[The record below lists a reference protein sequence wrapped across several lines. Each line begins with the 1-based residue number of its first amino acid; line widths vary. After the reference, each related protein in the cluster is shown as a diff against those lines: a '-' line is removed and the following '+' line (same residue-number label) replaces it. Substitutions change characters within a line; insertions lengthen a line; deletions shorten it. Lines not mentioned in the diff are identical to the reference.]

1 MTDLTVETPLGTGEI
16 RPARFMDRDGFRY
29 LVVLPVTDVTRKH
42 LKDRNCLTPKAKKT
56 CLFSFTAEELKLE
69 VKE

>member
-1 MTDLTVETPLGTGEI
+1 
-16 RPARFMDRDGFRY
+16 MDRDGFRY
-29 LVVLPVTDVTRKH
+29 LVVLPVTDLTRAH

-56 CLFSFTAEELKLE
+56 CIFSFREEEIGIK